1 MTDGDKMLTLKDN
14 LLIFTDLDGSLLDHD
29 SYSWQAAQPWLGR
42 LSAARIPLVIASSK
56 TAAEIAI
63 LQQRLGLSAFPF
75 IAENGAQIVFPP
87 GWRHPARIFGADY
100 AAIVNALHRLH
111 ASFAF
116 RGFADADDATVAQ
129 WCGFTPQEARL
140 ARQRAGSEPLCWLD
154 DQQQLAHFRHAL
166 AQQRLTLTRGGRFY
180 HVMGR
185 GVSKGR
191 AARWLIRYY
200 QRRHQRPFT
209 TLALGD
215 GPNDLPL
222 LQSADYAVLIR
233 ALRSEPLPLPAT
245 RRGRLYRSRQ
255 TGPAGWS
262 EGLDHFLLPGK
273 ARRIA
278 HE

>member
-1 MTDGDKMLTLKDN
+1 MTNGDKMLTLKEN

-29 SYSWQAAQPWLGR
+29 SYSWQAAQPWLQR
-42 LSAARIPLVIASSK
+42 LNAARLPVIIASSK
-56 TAAEIAI
+56 TAAEITV

-75 IAENGAQIVFPP
+75 IAENGAQVVFPAA
-87 GWRHPARIFGADY
+87 WHRPARVFGADY
-100 AAIVNALHRLH
+100 AAIVNALRRLR

-116 RGFADADDATVAQ
+116 RGFADVDDATVAQ
-129 WCGFTPQEARL
+129 WCGFTPAEARL
-140 ARQRAGSEPLCWLD
+140 ARQRAGTEPLRWLD
-154 DQQQLAHFRHAL
+154 DERQLAQFRRAL
-166 AQQRLTLTRGGRFY
+166 AQQRLALTRGGRFY

-191 AARWLIRYY
+191 AARWLTHRY
-200 QRRHQRPFT
+200 QLRHQRAFA

-233 ALRSEPLPLPAT
+233 ARHGAALRLPAT

-262 EGLDHFLLPGK
+262 EGLDHFLLSGNV
-273 ARRIA
+273 RRIA